1 MLEASLPLASLEV
14 VSTTTP
20 RPAVPDPHLDARSR
34 ELLDFERDWW
44 KSPGPKER
52 LVRERLGL
60 SPARYHQL
68 LNRAIDLPEALE
80 YDAMLVRRL
89 RRLREDRRRKRS
101 ARRLGLTL

>member
-1 MLEASLPLASLEV
+1 MS
-14 VSTTTP
+14 P
-20 RPAVPDPHLDARSR
+20 RRDVPEQHLDARSR

-52 LVRERLGL
+52 QVRERLGL

-68 LNRAIDLPEALE
+68 LNRAIDLPEALG